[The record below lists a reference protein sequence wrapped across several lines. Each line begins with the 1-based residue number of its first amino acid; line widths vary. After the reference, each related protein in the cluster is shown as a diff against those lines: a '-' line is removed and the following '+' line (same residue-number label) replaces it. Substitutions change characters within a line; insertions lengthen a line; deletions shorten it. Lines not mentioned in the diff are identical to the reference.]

1 MNDDWIRGLRST
13 LIGFGVVAVGVAGA
27 VFWGSLH
34 WAHALTLWGA
44 MPPKSQAVETLLA
57 GQVQLNDEQ
66 AKSISEAPAE
76 RREFVA
82 HYAAVGN
89 IDFDENRTVPV
100 FSSYQG
106 KIIKPLVEIGDW
118 VRKGQ
123 TLYTIDSP
131 DLINAESTMIAAAGL
146 FEQTTAALKR
156 AEDLRRVQGLAD
168 KDYEQAVSDQMAA
181 DASLKSAREA
191 VRVFGKSAP
200 EIDAIVAHRRIDP
213 VLVVASPIDGRVT
226 ARAAQPGL
234 LVQPGATPAPYTVA
248 DVSKLWLIAN
258 VAETD
263 SPAFQAGQA
272 MRVQVNALPGRQFDA
287 RISVLGAAVD
297 PTLHTLAVRAEV
309 DDPRHEL
316 RPGMLATFDIEAN
329 RPVSSTAVPL
339 DGVVREGDGS
349 FSVWVTIDRHRF
361 TRRAVRLGLQQG
373 GVHQVLDGLAPG
385 ELVVTKG
392 AILLSNIL
400 NGNAG
405 S

>member
-1 MNDDWIRGLRST
+1 MDGHWIRSLRPA
-13 LIGFGVVAVGVAGA
+13 LVGFGVIALGVGIAVY
-27 VFWGSLH
+27 WGSQR
-34 WAHALTLWGA
+34 WVHAMTLAQA
-44 MPPKSQAVETLLA
+44 MPPRGAASATLPA
-57 GQVQLNDEQ
+57 DQVGLSDEQ
-66 AKSISEAPAE
+66 ARAISVAPAG

-82 HYAAVGN
+82 HYAAVGS
-89 IDFDENRTVPV
+89 IDFDENLAVPV
-100 FSSYQG
+100 FSNYQG
-106 KIIKPLVEIGDW
+106 KIIKPLAEIGDR
-118 VRKGQ
+118 VRRGQ
-123 TLYTIDSP
+123 ALYTIDSP
-131 DLINAESTMIAAAGL
+131 DLVNAESGLIAAAGA
-146 FEQTTAALKR
+146 FELTTTALKR
-156 AEDLRRVQGLAD
+156 ADDLRRVQGLAD

-263 SPAFQAGQA
+263 SPAFHAGQA
-272 MRVQVNALPGRQFDA
+272 MRVQVNAFPGRVFDA
-287 RISVLGAAVD
+287 RIAVLGATVD
-297 PTLHTLAVRAEV
+297 PTLHTLIVRAEL
-309 DDPRHEL
+309 DDTRHEL
-316 RPGMLATFDIEAN
+316 RPGMLATFDIAAD

-349 FSVWVTIDRHRF
+349 FSIWVTSDRRRF
-361 TRRAVRLGLQQG
+361 TRRAVRLGLQQD